1 MPPLAIGK
9 QPCFANGD
17 VPVCPRRIGQGN
29 DWFLQLSIK
38 IAFIQCPENLFQI
51 SGGSA
56 GLYGFFHGTSLP
68 IVFFW
73 LPSNA
78 RLRACSTHD
87 GYRRKEKAR
96 PDIARL
102 RKKIRSCPM
111 NFFAGLAFSLRLCQP
126 LPLSSYAQNSR
137 FMQSERRKALFT
149 LFSEILDSALFVNF
163 LSSFP

>member
-1 MPPLAIGK
+1 M
-9 QPCFANGD
+9 
-17 VPVCPRRIGQGN
+17 PVCPRRIGQGN
-29 DWFLQLSIK
+29 DRLLQLSIK
-38 IAFIQCPENLFQI
+38 IALIQGPENLFQI

-56 GLYGFFHGTSLP
+56 GLYCLFHGTSLP

-96 PDIARL
+96 PGAARL

-126 LPLSSYAQNSR
+126 LPLSSYAQDPR
-137 FMQSERRKALFT
+137 FMQSERRKVFFTFFEFLNTNIRFYSFRLF
-149 LFSEILDSALFVNF
+149 LIF
-163 LSSFP
+163 FPLKLLRFY